1 MLQFE
6 RQLWARGFTRVAGV
20 DEAGRGPLAGPVVAA
35 AVVFVPAYAE
45 VAVTGDLAGLTDSKK
60 LTRSQREL
68 FFDRLQ
74 EEPRATC
81 GVGIA
86 DVAEIDSM
94 NILRAT
100 HLAMSRAIAKV
111 GGAAVEH
118 ILVDGLAVEGL
129 PCASTPIVKGDSR
142 SLSIAAASIIAKV
155 TRDRMLEE
163 LDRTY
168 PEYGFAKHKGYGTQ
182 AHILA
187 LLEHGPSPVH
197 RSSFRPVREAAEIRR
212 RKLTVKPRARQ
223 PQRREHGEQQELF

>member
-155 TRDRMLEE
+155 TRDRMLE
-163 LDRTY
+163 
-168 PEYGFAKHKGYGTQ
+168 
-182 AHILA
+182 
-187 LLEHGPSPVH
+187 VH